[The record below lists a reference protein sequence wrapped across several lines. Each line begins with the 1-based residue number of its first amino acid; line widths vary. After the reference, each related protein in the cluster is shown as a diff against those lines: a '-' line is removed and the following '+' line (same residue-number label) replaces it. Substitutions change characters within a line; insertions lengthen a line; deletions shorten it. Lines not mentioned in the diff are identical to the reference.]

1 MNIFQLVIKKVALN
15 VRPFAFSQGLC
26 LVAGL
31 WMAMMPVNSGFSQE
45 VKSYQ
50 EVVRERSQK
59 ILQTISWKDDAQK
72 EQVLNILTAQY
83 VGLNEIHEKMDA
95 LFAATKDSLLSKEEV
110 ASKRAS
116 IASDRKVALDQRHAS
131 FLQQLSNFLSSEQI
145 DAIKDGMTYRV
156 CPITYTAFLDMIPS
170 LKEEEKKQILDW
182 LVAAR
187 EEAMDQGSSNKKHEV
202 FGKYKGRI
210 NNYLSARGYDLKKE
224 REDWQ
229 ARIKERKQGSSE

>member
-1 MNIFQLVIKKVALN
+1 MLVMVAASTKLLSPNSRMPKHVILFTLIFGLLWNSSSN
-15 VRPFAFSQGLC
+15 VHA
-26 LVAGL
+26 
-31 WMAMMPVNSGFSQE
+31 QE

-50 EVVRERSQK
+50 DVLRERSQK
-59 ILQTISWKDDAQK
+59 ILQSIQWKEEATR
-72 EQVLNILTAQY
+72 EHVLNILTAQY
-83 VGLNEIHEKMDA
+83 VGLNEIHEKMDL

-110 ASKRAS
+110 ATKRAS
-116 IASDRKVALDQRHAS
+116 IATDRKLALDHLHAS
-131 FLQQLSNFLSSEQI
+131 FLRQLSNLLSTEEI